1 MRADGEIRLPG
12 ATELRPVATQDAVGL
27 VTAGGRYFVRAW
39 SSGAGPPA
47 APAPEDLRADAP
59 ADEAWAMFEV
69 LEEATCA
76 AVAPSDERVA
86 LGSACGE
93 VVVLDGAHRRAVQGH
108 ATAVADVMWLAGGA
122 LASLGTDGLCRR
134 WRPDEAVGDPEPG
147 PRPPPGAPPP
157 LAAAVARLAEAPLD
171 AQLLRG
177 LAGEVASSGVRGVTV
192 LRACLQDP
200 RPRVRYRT
208 LWLLGVDGL
217 WGFADELVNALHD
230 VNETVRGAAVGAI
243 DELDEVACADALRAL
258 IGREVD
264 RSVRDAAGLVLERFV
279 GEG

>member
-1 MRADGEIRLPG
+1 MKDDGEIRMPG
-12 ATELRPVATQDAVGL
+12 AVELRPVASEDAVGL

-47 APAPEDLRADAP
+47 EPIPEDVRADDP
-59 ADEAWAMFEV
+59 TDEAWAAFEV

-76 AVAPSDERVA
+76 AVAPRDEGVA

-93 VVVLDGAHRRAVQGH
+93 VVVLIGARRRAVQGH
-108 ATAVADVMWLAGGA
+108 ATAVADVMWLPGGA

-134 WRPDEAVGDPEPG
+134 WRPDADAKRSEPTLG
-147 PRPPPGAPPP
+147 PTEGAPPA

-171 AQLLRG
+171 AERLRG
-177 LAGEVASSGVRGVTV
+177 LAGEVALSGVRGVTV

-217 WGFADELVNALHD
+217 WGFANELVTALHD
-230 VNETVRGAAVGAI
+230 VNETVRRAAVGAI
-243 DELDEVACADALRAL
+243 DELDEVACTDALRAL

-264 RSVRDAAGLVLERFV
+264 RSVRDAAALVLERFV
-279 GEG
+279 GED